1 MNENARFH
9 DNILPAIDKG
19 VVEMGSQVIGSCF
32 SFGKQYTYAC
42 YHRKQL
48 NGNCYWFTRC
58 DRHHLT
64 AKNSPIIL
72 AIFGKPWVAKQ
83 NYRYL
88 FHAVYHT
95 SSTPSTSPTLSTF
108 PTPSTSSTS
117 LASSSGWTLCFT
129 YSPTAID
136 TEEHRLCFYWSH
148 WQSEWHDGV
157 DHLHLQIERHD
168 GVDHLKSKVQYVIGV
183 GCFVHWAD

>member
-9 DNILPAIDKG
+9 DNLLPATDKG

-42 YHRKQL
+42 CHRKQL
-48 NGNCYWFTRC
+48 NDNCYRLTRR

-88 FHAVYHT
+88 FHAVYRT
-95 SSTPSTSPTLSTF
+95 SSTPSTSLTLSTS
-108 PTPSTSSTS
+108 PMPSTSSTS

-129 YSPTAID
+129 YSPTAIYRRTSIVFLLVPLANWTAWWSGSSKKQSAICD
-136 TEEHRLCFYWSH
+136 WCWLFCALGRLTE
-148 WQSEWHDGV
+148 V
-157 DHLHLQIERHD
+157 
-168 GVDHLKSKVQYVIGV
+168 
-183 GCFVHWAD
+183 